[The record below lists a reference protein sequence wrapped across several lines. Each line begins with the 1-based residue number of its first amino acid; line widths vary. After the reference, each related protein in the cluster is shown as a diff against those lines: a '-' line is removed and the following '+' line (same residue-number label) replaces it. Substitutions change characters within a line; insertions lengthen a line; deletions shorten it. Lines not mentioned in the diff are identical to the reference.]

1 MTQRLVRG
9 LFIVA
14 VALGVLLGGRALGVA
29 EPILIGV
36 VIVFA
41 LFTKRFIRG

>member
-9 LFIVA
+9 LLVVA
-14 VALGVLLGGRALGVA
+14 VALSVLLGGRALGVA

-36 VIVFA
+36 VIIFA
-41 LFTKRFIRG
+41 LFTKRLVRG